1 VLASST
7 LEVMRTADS
16 IAVVGGGPAG
26 ALAASRLADAG
37 CNVLLFE
44 EKMAWEKPCGG
55 GLTNKA
61 LVQFPFLAEAQAD
74 RNWVYQCRL
83 TSPSGKQALFE
94 LEQPI
99 AIFSRRVLNGLI
111 LERAQEAGA
120 VVRKEHVVSIDGGPG
135 NWRLNTSAAQYE
147 ASFVILAA
155 GARSGLRARFA
166 RPFSPRDLMMTAGY
180 YIPGIGHRMEIQFV
194 AGLHGY
200 IWIFPRMDHFSAGIC
215 GKITGCST
223 QALRRILDQA
233 LAKSGL
239 DTEGAQFYAHV
250 LPSLTARTLRGSP
263 IYGDG
268 WALVGDTAGFV
279 DAITG
284 EGLYYALRS
293 AELASQALLAGR
305 ADSYPARVRSDF
317 LPELELAAAMAER
330 FFNGRWGGQPI
341 VERMV
346 EFTERSENFQAL
358 MRDLIAGSQG
368 YRDLRHRLY
377 RALPAMLAESLADA
391 LRLKESEIEK
401 QSIA

>member
-1 VLASST
+1 
-7 LEVMRTADS
+7 MDTADS

-26 ALAASRLADAG
+26 ALAASRLAGAG

-44 EKMAWEKPCGG
+44 EKLAWEKPCGG
-55 GLTNKA
+55 GLTKKA
-61 LVQFPFLAEAQAD
+61 LVHFPFLADAQAD
-74 RNWVYQCRL
+74 RNWVYQCQL
-83 TSPSGKQALFE
+83 TSPAGRQALVE

-99 AIFSRRVLNGLI
+99 AIFSRRALNGLM
-111 LERAQEAGA
+111 LERAQAAGA
-120 VVRKEHVVSIDGGPG
+120 VIRKEHVVSIDGGPG
-135 NWRLNTSAAQYE
+135 NWRLRTSASQYE

-166 RPFSPRDLMMTAGY
+166 RPFSLHDLMMTAGY
-180 YIPGIGHRMEIQFV
+180 FIPGASHRMEIQFV
-194 AGLHGY
+194 DGLHGY
-200 IWIFPRMDHFSAGIC
+200 VWIFPRRDHYSAGIC
-215 GKITGCST
+215 GKITGRST
-223 QALRRILDQA
+223 QALRRILDEA

-239 DTEGAQFYAHV
+239 ETEGAQFYAHL
-250 LPSLTARTLRGSP
+250 LPSLTAKTLRSSP

-279 DAITG
+279 DPITG

-293 AELASQALLAGR
+293 AELVSEALLADR

-330 FFNGRWGGQPI
+330 FFSGRWGGQPI

-368 YRDLRHRLY
+368 YRDLRLRLY
-377 RALPAMLAESLADA
+377 RVLPLMLAESLADA
-391 LRLKESEIEK
+391 LRIKESEIEK
-401 QSIA
+401 ESMA